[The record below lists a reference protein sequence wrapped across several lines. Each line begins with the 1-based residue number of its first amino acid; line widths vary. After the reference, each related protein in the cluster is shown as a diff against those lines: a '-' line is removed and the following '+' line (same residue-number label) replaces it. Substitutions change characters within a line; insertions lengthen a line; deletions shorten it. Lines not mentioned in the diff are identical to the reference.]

1 MFWNSMS
8 DWEKDHIAAAFSFEL
23 NMVETE
29 AVRERAMKE
38 LLANISPDLAER
50 VAAQTGIRVA
60 PGGDPQN
67 PTPSAPTPSGPLN
80 PQANELS
87 SPALSMNKRA
97 ESIKGRKVAILID
110 DGVDETMLDAITT
123 ALEEQHAL
131 FDFVAPHAGHVTAKG
146 GASVKINK
154 AAPNAPS
161 VLYDAAIVPGGTHSE
176 SLVGSKLAHEF
187 LGEAF
192 WHGKPLAFFGEG
204 ASLREGVHLPSDADG
219 VLEGEVDMD
228 RFHRNDEAAPFSSLL
243 SGFHRPWGKRRRKLA
258 AYTPIIF
265 GRSS

>member
-1 MFWNSMS
+1 
-8 DWEKDHIAAAFSFEL
+8 
-23 NMVETE
+23 
-29 AVRERAMKE
+29 
-38 LLANISPDLAER
+38 
-50 VAAQTGIRVA
+50 
-60 PGGDPQN
+60 
-67 PTPSAPTPSGPLN
+67 
-80 PQANELS
+80 
-87 SPALSMNKRA
+87 MNKRA
-97 ESIKGRKVAILID
+97 ESIKGRKVAVLID

-131 FDFVAPHAGHVTAKG
+131 FDFIAPHAGHVTAKG

-161 VLYDAAIVPGGTHSE
+161 VLYDAAIVPGGTRSE

-204 ASLREGVHLPSDADG
+204 ASLREGVHLPSGADG
-219 VLEGEVDMD
+219 RVGRRSRHGRL
-228 RFHRNDEAAPFSSLL
+228 HRNDEAAPFSSLL
-243 SGFHRPWGKRRRKLA
+243 SRDSIGPGVSEGE
-258 AYTPIIF
+258 TPASPLIF